1 MANRASTAEHLEPPP
16 WHRALR
22 ELHRW
27 GRDAIIPIRP
37 HRLGA
42 PASAMPEN
50 RAGKAPPARFSG
62 RAISPRCRRRIECIS
77 GLLRAAAGH
86 RSSWKNHCSALSID
100 GVKGESLACRM
111 MFSTTSS
118 IEPRHGHSS
127 RLPSSRGGLRRVTEN
142 LCHDA
147 VAAAGN
153 RFDRASQARA
163 KSLLSPRT
171 LFWLARR
178 IVAAFSFSDVTVKVV
193 PAPKPATKSVDK
205 KSRSAAAL

>member
-1 MANRASTAEHLEPPP
+1 
-16 WHRALR
+16 
-22 ELHRW
+22 
-27 GRDAIIPIRP
+27 
-37 HRLGA
+37 
-42 PASAMPEN
+42 
-50 RAGKAPPARFSG
+50 
-62 RAISPRCRRRIECIS
+62 
-77 GLLRAAAGH
+77 
-86 RSSWKNHCSALSID
+86 
-100 GVKGESLACRM
+100 
-111 MFSTTSS
+111 
-118 IEPRHGHSS
+118 
-127 RLPSSRGGLRRVTEN
+127 